1 MFLYQLLF
9 ITISRTGC
17 LVLAVRLLR
26 VALFCRELFLC
37 RWEEKNVTLE
47 LKYQTQFF
55 VCCKDANIYF
65 CKDLK
70 DIHNNWPFR
79 RWNQVFHLVRTVS
92 SNTSGFS
99 IYLRIR
105 ITMSLGYQ
113 KWHLNLSWSFLEWAQ
128 VMWNVFERLSRLF
141 LSRTYFLHSSDIYK
155 VRFWLQTLERIAH
168 VSSRSMRDPSL
179 FITFVVRKGINTSV

>member
-1 MFLYQLLF
+1 MIVF
-9 ITISRTGC
+9 ISIIIYNYITDRLSGVGGETIASRI
-17 LVLAVRLLR
+17 VLPRTFFVSVRR
-26 VALFCRELFLC
+26 
-37 RWEEKNVTLE
+37 KKE

-55 VCCKDANIYF
+55 VCCKDANISF

-70 DIHNNWPFR
+70 DIHKNWSFR

-113 KWHLNLSWSFLEWAQ
+113 KWHLNLSWYFLEWAQ

-155 VRFWLQTLERIAH
+155 VWFWLHTLERIAH

-179 FITFVVRKGINTSV
+179 FITFEVKKGINTSV